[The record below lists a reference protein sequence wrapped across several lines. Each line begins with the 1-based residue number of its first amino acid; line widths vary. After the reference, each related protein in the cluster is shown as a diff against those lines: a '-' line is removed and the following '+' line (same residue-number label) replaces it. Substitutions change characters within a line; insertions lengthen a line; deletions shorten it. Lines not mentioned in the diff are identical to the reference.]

1 MRIGTAIDDY
11 LDSLAA
17 EGRAPGTLDAYRR
30 DLGRLVAYLG
40 PDFDVASTT
49 PRHLLAFAHSPG
61 LLLRPD
67 GLPRHQGSIN
77 RVRTA
82 VRGLFGFL
90 VRSWVL
96 GADPSQV
103 LRVKATRPARPEL
116 LSAQDEARLL
126 AAMEADG
133 SWAARRDR
141 LVLRVLLATG
151 LRLSSLLALD
161 LADLDVEQGRFH
173 VQLKGGRR
181 GVVALQPGLGRERQA
196 WARGRPGPLFR
207 SAQGQRLSARQVQLR
222 RAGWVQTAGLGGT
235 VTPHGLRHTFGTR
248 RYRQTLALRRVQVAL
263 GHRSVLT
270 TERYVGVG

>member
-11 LDSLAA
+11 LDSLHA
-17 EGRAPGTLDAYRR
+17 EGRAPGTIDAYRR
-30 DLGRLVAYLG
+30 DLGRLLVYLG
-40 PDFDVASTT
+40 ADFDVAATM
-49 PRHLLAFAHSPG
+49 PRHLLSFAGSEG
-61 LLLRPD
+61 VRLLAD
-67 GLPRHQGSIN
+67 GRLRHQGSIN
-77 RVRTA
+77 RMRTA

-90 VRSWVL
+90 VRSWAL

-222 RAGWVQTAGLGGT
+222 MAGWVRAAGLDAK
-235 VTPHGLRHTFGTR
+235 VTPHVLRHTFGTR
-248 RYRQTLALRRVQVAL
+248 LYRETLDLRRVQVAL

>member
-1 MRIGTAIDDY
+1 MRIDTAIDDY
-11 LDSLAA
+11 LDSLRA

-49 PRHLLAFAHSPG
+49 PRHLLSFAGSEG
-61 LLLRPD
+61 VRLLADGRP
-67 GLPRHQGSIN
+67 RQQGSVT

-116 LSAQDEARLL
+116 LSVEDEARLL

-141 LVLRVLLATG
+141 LVLQVLLATG

-161 LADLDVEQGRFH
+161 LADLDVEQGRLH

-181 GVVALQPGLGRERQA
+181 GVVALEPGLGAELLA
-196 WARGRPGPLFR
+196 WSRGRPGALFR
-207 SAQGQRLSARQVQLR
+207 SAQGKRLSARQVQLR
-222 RAGWVQTAGLGGT
+222 MAGWVEAAGVGRF
-235 VTPHGLRHTFGTR
+235 TPHVARHTFGTR
-248 RYRQTLALRRVQVAL
+248 LYRETLDLRRVQRAL
-263 GHRSVLT
+263 GHRSVET
-270 TERYVGVG
+270 TERYVAV